1 MLELVIKGGPF
12 MYPILFCSVL
22 SLAIFLERLW
32 ALRKKMILPAD
43 FISKVEEL
51 VERDKVEDAI
61 ILCHGNDSTIA
72 RIFLAGLKNARL
84 GMWLVKESIEEK
96 GRREGILLERNI
108 GALLTIANLS
118 PLLGLLGTVS
128 GMIKSFNTISTYNV
142 SSAAPL
148 AGGIAEAL
156 ITTAAGLLVAIP
168 TLVVYRFLL
177 DKAQML
183 IFQMEESSTKL
194 IDAMGGQKDNAI

>member
-1 MLELVIKGGPF
+1 

-32 ALRKKMILPAD
+32 ALRKKMIIPAD

-61 ILCHGNDSTIA
+61 FLCHGNDSTIA
-72 RIFLAGLKNARL
+72 KIFLAGLKNARL

-108 GALLTIANLS
+108 GVLLTIANLS

-128 GMIKSFNTISTYNV
+128 GMIKSFNTISAYNI
-142 SSAAPL
+142 SSAGPL

-168 TLVVYRFLL
+168 TLVVYRFLI

-194 IDAMGGQKDNAI
+194 IDAMEGKRDNEI

>member
-1 MLELVIKGGPF
+1 LLELVIKGGPF

-32 ALRKKMILPAD
+32 ALRKKLILPTD

-61 ILCHGNDSTIA
+61 FLCHGNDSTIA
-72 RIFLAGLKNARL
+72 KIFLAGLKNARL

-108 GALLTIANLS
+108 GVLLTIANLS

-194 IDAMGGQKDNAI
+194 IDAMEGKKDNAI

>member
-1 MLELVIKGGPF
+1 
-12 MYPILFCSVL
+12 
-22 SLAIFLERLW
+22 
-32 ALRKKMILPAD
+32 
-43 FISKVEEL
+43 
-51 VERDKVEDAI
+51 
-61 ILCHGNDSTIA
+61 
-72 RIFLAGLKNARL
+72 
-84 GMWLVKESIEEK
+84 MWLVKESIEEK

-108 GALLTIANLS
+108 GVLLTIANLS

-194 IDAMGGQKDNAI
+194 IDAMEGKKDNAI

>member
-1 MLELVIKGGPF
+1 

-32 ALRKKMILPAD
+32 ALRKKMILPTD
-43 FISKVEEL
+43 FIAKVEEL

-61 ILCHGNDSTIA
+61 FLCHGNDSTIA

-84 GMWLVKESIEEK
+84 GMWLVKESVEEK

-194 IDAMGGQKDNAI
+194 IDAMEGKKDNAI

>member
-1 MLELVIKGGPF
+1 

-32 ALRKKMILPAD
+32 ALRKKMILPTD
-43 FISKVEEL
+43 FISRVEEL

-61 ILCHGNDSTIA
+61 FLCHGNDSTIA
-72 RIFLAGLKNARL
+72 KIFLAGLKNARL

-108 GALLTIANLS
+108 GVLLTIANLS

-194 IDAMGGQKDNAI
+194 IDAMEGKKDNAI

>member
-1 MLELVIKGGPF
+1 

-32 ALRKKMILPAD
+32 ALRKKMILPPD

-61 ILCHGNDSTIA
+61 FLCHGNDSTIA

-194 IDAMGGQKDNAI
+194 IDAMEGKKDNAI